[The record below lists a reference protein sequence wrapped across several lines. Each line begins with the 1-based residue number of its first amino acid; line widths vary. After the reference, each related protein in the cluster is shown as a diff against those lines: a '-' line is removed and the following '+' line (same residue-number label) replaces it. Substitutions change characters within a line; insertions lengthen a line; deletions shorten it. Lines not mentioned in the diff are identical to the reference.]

1 MFTFTEFV
9 YFYPADSLDNNQNA
23 NYEYYYLYYDED
35 GNVVD
40 KSPPKA
46 VTSSTASSNKAQEIP
61 LVSTSVNSLSNSE
74 ETGDTP
80 TIYAGL
86 SKNSSAATSLGEEIL

>member
-1 MFTFTEFV
+1 M
-9 YFYPADSLDNNQNA
+9 
-23 NYEYYYLYYDED
+23 
-35 GNVVD
+35 VD

-46 VTSSTASSNKAQEIP
+46 ATSSTASTNKAQEIP
-61 LVSTSVNSLSNSE
+61 LVSTSANSLSSE

-86 SKNSSAATSLGEEIL
+86 SKNSTATSLGKIISSYYYKFLLIVGL

>member
-1 MFTFTEFV
+1 M
-9 YFYPADSLDNNQNA
+9 
-23 NYEYYYLYYDED
+23 
-35 GNVVD
+35 VD

-46 VTSSTASSNKAQEIP
+46 ATSSTASTNKAQEIP
-61 LVSTSVNSLSNSE
+61 LVSTSANSLSSE

-86 SKNSSAATSLGEEIL
+86 SKNSTATSLGKIISSYYINF